1 MIPYAED
8 GRTLIPIAP
17 DDRDWVLYVI
27 FGLVGSEAE
36 PEDRAEFIERWDH
49 HVDWLAARF
58 ASPDAM
64 LGSEGVDFC
73 EIWGLTIPSPA
84 LAEKWRHF
92 KTTHAADTLAD
103 IDTLLATLLSNA
115 QQGR

>member
-27 FGLVGSEAE
+27 FGLVGFETNPEEA
-36 PEDRAEFIERWDH
+36 EDRAEFIERWDH

-64 LGSEGVDFC
+64 LSSEGVDFC
-73 EIWGLTIPSPA
+73 EIWGRTIPSPV
-84 LAEKWRHF
+84 LAAKWRHF
-92 KTTHAADTLAD
+92 KTAHAADTLAD
-103 IDTLLATLLSNA
+103 IDTLLATLLFVA
-115 QQGR
+115 

>member
-1 MIPYAED
+1 
-8 GRTLIPIAP
+8 
-17 DDRDWVLYVI
+17 
-27 FGLVGSEAE
+27 
-36 PEDRAEFIERWDH
+36 
-49 HVDWLAARF
+49 
-58 ASPDAM
+58 M

-92 KTTHAADTLAD
+92 KTAHAADTLAD

>member
-27 FGLVGSEAE
+27 FGLVGSEE
-36 PEDRAEFIERWDH
+36 DPEDRAEFIEQWDH

-58 ASPDAM
+58 ASRTKCLVPR
-64 LGSEGVDFC
+64 GSTFARSG
-73 EIWGLTIPSPA
+73 A
-84 LAEKWRHF
+84 
-92 KTTHAADTLAD
+92 
-103 IDTLLATLLSNA
+103 
-115 QQGR
+115 